1 LFRPALRAFCRAYF
15 GLELIGVEQIP
26 ASGPLIITPNHQT
39 FADPPL
45 VTIPV
50 LRPVYYMAWSRLFEV
65 PVFGRVIRLLR
76 AFPVQLESADPRAT
90 REAVRLLQSG
100 QIVMIFPEGGRSLDG
115 GVQRFKPGA
124 FRLAVSLGTPVLP
137 VTIDGGHALWP
148 PGHALARR
156 APARRAGARRDQQ
169 RAPDSRDAVALDT
182 QAPAAPSILGV
193 SRRGCTVTNRVRVN
207 LANSLEL
214 QELPGI
220 GPEQARAIVRF
231 RSEHGPIQ
239 DERQFALIVSA
250 RSLDAALRER
260 LDFDPAGDTS
270 PEAPGA

>member
-1 LFRPALRAFCRAYF
+1 
-15 GLELIGVEQIP
+15 
-26 ASGPLIITPNHQT
+26 
-39 FADPPL
+39 
-45 VTIPV
+45 
-50 LRPVYYMAWSRLFEV
+50 
-65 PVFGRVIRLLR
+65 
-76 AFPVQLESADPRAT
+76 
-90 REAVRLLQSG
+90 
-100 QIVMIFPEGGRSLDG
+100 
-115 GVQRFKPGA
+115 
-124 FRLAVSLGTPVLP
+124 
-137 VTIDGGHALWP
+137 
-148 PGHALARR
+148 
-156 APARRAGARRDQQ
+156 
-169 RAPDSRDAVALDT
+169 
-182 QAPAAPSILGV
+182 
-193 SRRGCTVTNRVRVN
+193 VTNRVRVN